1 MSTQKIERVLPDVI
15 NDARTDFEALQTQHP
30 NGVINAPNLWRT
42 VFKQS
47 TRMFFCDDMANDPE
61 LFAKTSG
68 YLDVILHSYSPFY
81 AFCRWILEPSMI
93 RRRIAREGLRRTVKK
108 LYAQRKKYGSIYKDD
123 ALQMMMDNGD
133 PEEYITEFCTS
144 GTFIT
149 TTNAH
154 IIFPQMVETMAV
166 HPDWQEKIY
175 EEIVAAADAYCK
187 DKTLPLAERLQSLP
201 LKAWETAFP
210 TVELCM
216 YEIIRVWTSFAVG
229 RLNVGKEAIPIPG
242 SNEVIPPNTYAVWNS
257 TELNFNPELF
267 PNPHKFDPMRFTEG
281 RREFEKEP
289 IGCE

>member
-15 NDARTDFEALQTQHP
+15 NDARTDFEGLQAKHP
-30 NGVINAPNLWRT
+30 NGVLNAPNLWRT

-81 AFCRWILEPSMI
+81 AFCRWIPEPSMI

-108 LYAQRKKYGSIYKDD
+108 IYAQRKKYGSIYKDD
-123 ALQMMMDNGD
+123 ALQMMINNND

-175 EEIVAAADAYCK
+175 EEIVAAADAYSK

-229 RLNVGKEAIPIPG
+229 RLNVGKEAIPIPD